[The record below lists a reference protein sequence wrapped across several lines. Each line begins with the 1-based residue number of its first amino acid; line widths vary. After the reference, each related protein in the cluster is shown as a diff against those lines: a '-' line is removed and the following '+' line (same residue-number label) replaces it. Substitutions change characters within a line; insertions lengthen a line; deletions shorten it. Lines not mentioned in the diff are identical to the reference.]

1 MAKTTLLRII
11 LLALAS
17 VVTACLAA
25 TNVGASDPHELRF
38 RVLLNDS
45 EIGYHSFRVV
55 ERGEEQVIESEASF
69 DVQLFF
75 VPVYSYRHSNT
86 EVWRNGCLSAIESR
100 TDDNGKEFEVRGTP
114 RDAGIRIATGEDTD
128 VLSGCVMTFAYWNP
142 DFLAQSRLLN
152 AQTGEYMSVRIES
165 TGQDVLRMGDR
176 RVVADAYRILAPEKR
191 VDITVWYDRDTRR
204 WLALESVAKNGQ
216 LVRYLPDHV
225 EDMVI
230 ATRETPTD
238 S

>member
-1 MAKTTLLRII
+1 MARTNLHRALVSVLLTLMV
-11 LLALAS
+11 AG
-17 VVTACLAA
+17 LAA
-25 TNVGASDPHELRF
+25 STVGASDPNELRF
-38 RVLLNDS
+38 RVLLNDN
-45 EIGYHSFRVV
+45 EIGYHSFRVMDD
-55 ERGEEQVIESEASF
+55 GSEQVIESEASF
-69 DVQLFF
+69 DVKLFF

-86 EVWRNGCLSAIESR
+86 EVWRNGCLSTIESR
-100 TDDNGKEFEVRGTP
+100 TDDNGKEFEVRGIPNGET
-114 RDAGIRIATGEDTD
+114 IQIATQDDTD

-152 AQTGEYMSVRIES
+152 AQNGEYMPVQIEAI
-165 TGQDVLRMGDR
+165 GQDVLRMGDR
-176 RVVADAYRILAPEKR
+176 RIFADAYRILAPEKK
-191 VDITVWYDRDTRR
+191 VDITVWYDQDTRR

-225 EDMVI
+225 DDMVI